1 VGVAYSEES
10 IMEEQTF
17 RFSDQQRD
25 AVVNTIG
32 YGSYQGEPMRI
43 VKRLERYA
51 ARYHS
56 RVIERGLTPA
66 IIGAEQITQ
75 FISVVDGLT
84 RPDGLWCALSDLQR
98 PQRRRIA
105 RWIGGEYFHL
115 EDYESDRV
123 NRGKEIL
130 GECRTLTNDL
140 RKAAV
145 YAREKAYSRIWDS
158 EDRADREFR
167 TLCLGVANTWYD
179 FSIEGLPDVT
189 CKEVPRRLEEHENG
203 DRNALWVTLD
213 ALEIDVSD
221 YTLSNVLEFIGR
233 ELFRRG
239 PSELR

>member
-1 VGVAYSEES
+1 
-10 IMEEQTF
+10 MEEQTF
-17 RFSDQQRD
+17 GFSDQQRD

-56 RVIERGLTPA
+56 RVIEPGLTPA

-84 RPDGLWCALSDLQR
+84 RPDGLWCALSDLER
-98 PQRRRIA
+98 PQRRRIT

-115 EDYESDRV
+115 EDNKGDRV

-130 GECRTLTNDL
+130 GECQTLTNDL
-140 RKAAV
+140 RKAAA
-145 YAREKAYSRIWDS
+145 YAREKAYSMVWDS

-167 TLCLGVANTWYD
+167 LLCLGVANTWYD
-179 FSIEGLPDVT
+179 FSIERLPDVT
-189 CKEVPRRLEEHENG
+189 CEEVPRRLAEHNDD

-213 ALEIDVSD
+213 ALEIDISD
-221 YTLSNVLEFIGR
+221 YTLSNILDYIDTM
-233 ELFRRG
+233 LFRRA

>member
-1 VGVAYSEES
+1 
-10 IMEEQTF
+10 MEEQTF
-17 RFSDQQRD
+17 RFSDQERD
-25 AVVNTIG
+25 AVVSTIG

-84 RPDGLWCALSDLQR
+84 RPDGLWRALSDLER
-98 PQRRRIA
+98 PQRRRIT

-115 EDYESDRV
+115 EDNKGDRV

-130 GECRTLTNDL
+130 GECQTLTNDL
-140 RKAAV
+140 RKAAA
-145 YAREKAYSRIWDS
+145 YAREKAYSRVWDS

-167 TLCLGVANTWYD
+167 VLCLGVANTWYD

-189 CKEVPRRLEEHENG
+189 CEEVPRRLADHNDN

-213 ALEIDVSD
+213 ALEIDISD
-221 YTLSNVLEFIGR
+221 YTLSNIHDYIDTM
-233 ELFRRG
+233 LFRRA